1 MTHDYWDDG
10 IAPTM
15 VTVVAVL
22 REGTMPPVV
31 VGGDWW
37 QHITVDTGLGGL
49 TLVLDA
55 FTARDLAR
63 QLLSEA
69 GPAPALPAV
78 VDAPFTG
85 RDPLTG
91 LGGAA

>member
-1 MTHDYWDDG
+1 MTRDYWDDD
-10 IAPTM
+10 IAPTT

-22 REGTMPPVV
+22 REGTMPTVTTDDD
-31 VGGDWW
+31 GW

-78 VDAPFTG
+78 ADAPFAG